1 MKRIKPGCMGYV
13 KNRILVSDGVTLTPN
28 QTFFVVAISS
38 RQNGLIVE
46 IDNKLLLIPNKNIDD
61 LRFVWFKF

>member
-13 KNRILVSDGVTLTPN
+13 KNRILVSDNVTLLPE
-28 QTFFVVAISS
+28 QSFFVVAISS

-46 IDNKLLLIPNKNIDD
+46 INNKLLLIPNENIDD
-61 LRFVWFKF
+61 LRFV

>member
-13 KNRILVSDGVTLTPN
+13 KNRILVSDGVTLLPN

-46 IDNKLLLIPNKNIDD
+46 IDNELLLIPNKNIDD
-61 LRFVWFKF
+61 LRFV

>member
-13 KNRILVSDGVTLTPN
+13 KNRILVSDGVMLLPE
-28 QTFFVVAISS
+28 QSFFVVAISS

-46 IDNKLLLIPNKNIDD
+46 INNKLLLIPNENIDD
-61 LRFVWFKF
+61 LRFV

>member
-13 KNRILVSDGVTLTPN
+13 KNRILVSDNVMLLPE
-28 QTFFVVAISS
+28 QSFFVVAISS

-61 LRFVWFKF
+61 LRFV

>member
-1 MKRIKPGCMGYV
+1 MKRIKPGCMGHV
-13 KNRILVSDGVTLTPN
+13 KNRILVSNGVTLSPN

-46 IDNKLLLIPNKNIDD
+46 IDNELLLIPNKNIDD
-61 LRFVWFKF
+61 LRFV

>member
-13 KNRILVSDGVTLTPN
+13 KNRILVSDNVMLLPE
-28 QTFFVVAISS
+28 QSFFVVAISS

-46 IDNKLLLIPNKNIDD
+46 INNKLLLIPNENIDD
-61 LRFVWFKF
+61 LRFV